1 MQSKRNGLL
10 ELYRFILCFWP
21 LYYHKYFFWLDDGSK
36 FSVVE
41 LAVDFFFV
49 LSGFFLMR
57 AMRKEKDQPIF
68 KGMWNAMY
76 GRVKPLTFTLCF
88 IAAFN
93 AVCVVLFV
101 RENYLHTIF
110 HLFMYWWYVLYLLV
124 VIGLFYLVYRAL
136 KSEKLFVVFLAVLA
150 VLMATLQYLVVV
162 EELLFFDLSFV
173 LRALGCVA
181 VGILLSYVPMLKPM
195 KFNLSIPLVVI
206 LIPTLFYF
214 AYNEKTF
221 FIRLLM
227 LGLFS
232 ALVYFSSHI
241 SFQSKICDYLGQL
254 SARIYLYMAF
264 VAMLHLLGLTHYR
277 VLFVIDVALA
287 TLDLALSI
295 YRQKYKTLLAGG
307 KA

>member
-1 MQSKRNGLL
+1 
-10 ELYRFILCFWP
+10 
-21 LYYHKYFFWLDDGSK
+21 
-36 FSVVE
+36 
-41 LAVDFFFV
+41 
-49 LSGFFLMR
+49 
-57 AMRKEKDQPIF
+57 MRKENDKPVF

-76 GRVKPLTFTLCF
+76 GRVKPLTFTMCF

-93 AVCVVLFV
+93 AVCIVLFV
-101 RENYLHTIF
+101 RENYIDTIF
-110 HLFMYWWYVLYLLV
+110 HLFMYWWYVLYLFIT
-124 VIGLFYLVYRAL
+124 IGLFYLVYRAL
-136 KSEKLFVVFLAVLA
+136 KSEKRFVIFLIALSI
-150 VLMATLQYLVVV
+150 LMAILHYIVVV
-162 EELLFFDLSFV
+162 EGLLFFDLSFV

-195 KFNLSIPLVVI
+195 KFKVSIPLVII
-206 LIPTLFYF
+206 LIPALFYF

-241 SFQSKICDYLGQL
+241 SFSSKICDYLGQL

-264 VAMLHLLGLTHYR
+264 VAMLRLLGLTQYR
-277 VLFVIDVALA
+277 ILFVIDVALA

-295 YRQKYKTLLAGG
+295 YRQKYKTLLASG

>member
-57 AMRKEKDQPIF
+57 AMRKEKDQPVF

-110 HLFMYWWYVLYLLV
+110 HLFMYWWYVLYLIV
-124 VIGLFYLVYRAL
+124 AIGLFYLVYRVL
-136 KSEKLFVVFLAVLA
+136 KSEKRFAIFLAVLA

-162 EELLFFDLSFV
+162 EGLLFFDLSFV

-181 VGILLSYVPMLKPM
+181 VGMLLSYVPMMKPM
-195 KFNLSIPLVVI
+195 KFNLSIPLVII

-227 LGLFS
+227 LSLFS

-277 VLFVIDVALA
+277 ILFVIDVALA

-295 YRQKYKTLLAGG
+295 YRQKYKALLTVN

>member
-1 MQSKRNGLL
+1 
-10 ELYRFILCFWP
+10 
-21 LYYHKYFFWLDDGSK
+21 
-36 FSVVE
+36 
-41 LAVDFFFV
+41 
-49 LSGFFLMR
+49 
-57 AMRKEKDQPIF
+57 MRKEKDQPIF
-68 KGMWNAMY
+68 KGMWSVMY
-76 GRVKPLTFTLCF
+76 GRVKPLVFTLCF

-110 HLFMYWWYVLYLLV
+110 RLFMYWWYVLYLIV
-124 VIGLFYLVYRAL
+124 AIGLFYLVYRAL
-136 KSEKLFVVFLAVLA
+136 KSEKLFVIFLAVLA

-195 KFNLSIPLVVI
+195 KFNVSIPLVII

-277 VLFVIDVALA
+277 ILFVIDVALA

-295 YRQKYKTLLAGG
+295 YRRKYKTLLESG

>member
-1 MQSKRNGLL
+1 MKSNRNGLL
-10 ELYRFILCFWP
+10 EIYRFILCFWP
-21 LYYHKYFFWLDDGSK
+21 LYYHKFFFWLDDGSK

-41 LAVDFFFV
+41 LSVDFFFV

-68 KGMWNAMY
+68 KGMWRVMY
-76 GRVKPLTFTLCF
+76 GRVKPLMFTLCF

-101 RENYLHTIF
+101 RENYLHTVF
-110 HLFMYWWYVLYLLV
+110 HLFMYWWYVLYLIV
-124 VIGLFYLVYRAL
+124 AIGLFYLVYRAL
-136 KSEKLFVVFLAVLA
+136 KSEKRFAIFLAVLA

-162 EELLFFDLSFV
+162 EGLLFFDLSFV

-181 VGILLSYVPMLKPM
+181 VGILLSYVPMMKPM
-195 KFNLSIPLVVI
+195 KFNISIPLVII

-277 VLFVIDVALA
+277 ILFVIDVALA

-295 YRQKYKTLLAGG
+295 YRQKYKALLTIN

>member
-21 LYYHKYFFWLDDGSK
+21 LYHHKFFFWLDDGSK

-41 LAVDFFFV
+41 LSVDFFFV

-57 AMRKEKDQPIF
+57 AMRKEKDQPVF
-68 KGMWNAMY
+68 KGMWNVMY
-76 GRVKPLTFTLCF
+76 GRVKPLKFTLCF

-101 RENYLHTIF
+101 KENYLHTIF
-110 HLFMYWWYVLYLLV
+110 HLFMYWWYVLYLIV
-124 VIGLFYLVYRAL
+124 AIGLFYLVYRAL

-173 LRALGCVA
+173 LRSLGCVA

-195 KFNLSIPLVVI
+195 KFNVSIPLVII

-221 FIRLLM
+221 FIRLFM

-241 SFQSKICDYLGQL
+241 SFQSQICDYLGQL

-295 YRQKYKTLLAGG
+295 YRQKYKALLAVS
-307 KA
+307 KE